1 MKLYYR
7 PKTSGR
13 PMRAAWL
20 LEELGADYETV
31 AIEERRGTASKQIR
45 RPTDFARQPPPHGSL
60 VVC

>member
-31 AIEERRGTASKQIR
+31 PIED
-45 RPTDFARQPPPHGSL
+45 TDYDEHHQRAPWPRARAR
-60 VVC
+60 V